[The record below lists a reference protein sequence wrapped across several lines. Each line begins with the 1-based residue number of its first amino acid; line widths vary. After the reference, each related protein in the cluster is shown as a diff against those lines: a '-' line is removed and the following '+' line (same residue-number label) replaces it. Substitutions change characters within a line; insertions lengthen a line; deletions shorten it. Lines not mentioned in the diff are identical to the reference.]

1 MVYRARCCNPI
12 KGEAIIG
19 YVTRGKGVAVHSSN
33 CSNVQNLM
41 YEAERRMEVEWAEAQ
56 DISYGTK
63 LVISVGDRPGILADL
78 TAIVSEEGVN
88 ISSLESSVKKEKSEL
103 AVVEMNVDL
112 KDVKQLDRL
121 IAAMKGIAGVRD
133 VKRSRRG

>member
-1 MVYRARCCNPI
+1 
-12 KGEAIIG
+12 
-19 YVTRGKGVAVHSSN
+19 
-33 CSNVQNLM
+33 M

-112 KDVKQLDRL
+112 KDVKQLDRF
-121 IAAMKGIAGVRD
+121 ITAMKGIAGVRD